1 MAFAGFGPD
10 VVSFYDGLEADNSRE
25 YWTGHRAVYDE
36 QVAAPLRLAVD
47 GAPTSPASGSD
58 PGAREARGAVGSAGR
73 ALTGMGDL
81 RQMSRSRSRKVSMRA
96 PRSLSRWASCS

>member
-10 VVSFYDGLEADNSRE
+10 VVSFYDGLEANNSRE

-47 GAPTSPASGSD
+47 GAPTSPPAEAIPGRVRPGVRSGQL
-58 PGAREARGAVGSAGR
+58 AER
-73 ALTGMGDL
+73 
-81 RQMSRSRSRKVSMRA
+81 
-96 PRSLSRWASCS
+96 